1 MAIIRLRK
9 EGLAKLRGL
18 APPMSDSQLSRKAE
32 IHATQLHRLLNDDTN
47 PGIRT
52 IAGLCHVFG
61 KEWFGELFDV
71 ISDDEV
77 TK

>member
-1 MAIIRLRK
+1 LAYIRLRK
-9 EGLAKLRGL
+9 EGLARLRRL
-18 APPMSDSQLSRKAE
+18 AEPMSDSQLSRKAE

-47 PGIRT
+47 PGTRT

-71 ISDDEV
+71 ISDDD
-77 TK
+77 K

>member
-9 EGLAKLRGL
+9 EGLARLRRL
-18 APPMSDSQLSRKAE
+18 TPMSDSQLSRKAE
-32 IHATQLHRLLNDDTN
+32 IHATQLHRLLNEDSN
-47 PGIRT
+47 PGTRT

-61 KEWFGELFDV
+61 KEWFAELFDV

-77 TK
+77 DK

>member
-1 MAIIRLRK
+1 MAYIRLRK
-9 EGLAKLRGL
+9 EGLAKLRRL

-47 PGIRT
+47 PGNRT

-61 KEWFGELFDV
+61 ADFFSEMFEVF
-71 ISDDEV
+71 SDDEPV
-77 TK
+77 K

>member
-1 MAIIRLRK
+1 MAYIRLRK
-9 EGLAKLRGL
+9 EGLARLRRL
-18 APPMSDSQLSRKAE
+18 AEPMSDSQLSRKAE

-47 PGIRT
+47 PGTRT

-71 ISDDEV
+71 ISDDD
-77 TK
+77 K